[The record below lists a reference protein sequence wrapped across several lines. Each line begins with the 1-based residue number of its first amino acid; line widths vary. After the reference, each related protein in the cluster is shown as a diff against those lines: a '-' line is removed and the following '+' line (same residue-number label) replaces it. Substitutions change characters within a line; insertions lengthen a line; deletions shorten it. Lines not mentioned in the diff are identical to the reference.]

1 MIKEQKGPQ
10 KKINQVEEKKNVE
23 EEQKNPVEDNRQI
36 GEKQEKKQGAV
47 IKDIAYKEPLFNP
60 DPESD

>member
-23 EEQKNPVEDNRQI
+23 EEQKNPVEDNGQI
-36 GEKQEKKQGAV
+36 GEKKEKKQDAAN
-47 IKDIAYKEPLFNP
+47 KDIAYKEPLFNP